1 MGFSAKQLQELKKDV
16 EPRHVRHRDVN
27 GKELS
32 YIEGWH
38 AITEANRIF
47 GFDAWSRET
56 VDSKC
61 VVARENR
68 GAFTTVYTV
77 KVRVTVSAK
86 DKVIIRDGHGTG
98 EGRGSSAGEAHDFG
112 LKAAETDAT
121 KRALATFGKPFG
133 LGLYGGLTTTLRS
146 ATAAPDPQPAAAA
159 KSSVALPP
167 DDTTPIPRPSRY
179 YGCSQDVVTRDRQV
193 ATRQPVITPSIDAP
207 LAPAEPV
214 PQLDKI
220 DKSVLPIGT
229 PRRLRD
235 KAHLRFVAT
244 HPCLVCGR
252 QPSDAHHIQFA
263 QPRAMGLKVS
273 DEFTVPLCRL
283 HHRALHQ
290 TGNEKAWWEGRKIQ
304 PLEVAEQLWKES
316 RAKLFPA
323 SSRGTESPAG

>member
-1 MGFSAKQLQELKKDV
+1 MAFSVKQLQELKKEVDA
-16 EPRHVRHRDVN
+16 RHLRSREVN
-27 GKELS
+27 GRELT

-38 AITEANRIF
+38 AMSEANRIF
-47 GFDAWSRET
+47 GYDGWNRET

-61 VVARENR
+61 VLSREAK
-68 GAFTTVYTV
+68 GTYVTVYTV
-77 KVRVTVSAK
+77 KVRITVRAK
-86 DKVIIRDGHGTG
+86 DVTITRDGHGTG
-98 EGRGSSAGEAHDFG
+98 EGRGSSPGEAHDFG

-133 LGLYGGLTTTLRS
+133 LGLYGGPTTTRKQKP
-146 ATAAPDPQPAAAA
+146 TADSTPVAAANGP
-159 KSSVALPP
+159 VALPP

-179 YGCSQDVVTRDRQV
+179 YGRSQDVVTRDRRV
-193 ATRQPVITPSIDAP
+193 SPVRMTAPPTETP
-207 LAPAEPV
+207 LVPAEPASEMG
-214 PQLDKI
+214 KI

-235 KAHLRFVAT
+235 KAHLRFVAS
-244 HPCLVCGR
+244 HPCLACGR

-283 HHRALHQ
+283 HHRELHQ
-290 TGNEKAWWEGRKIQ
+290 AGNEKNWWEKRSIR
-304 PLEVAEQLWKES
+304 PLEVAERLWKES

-323 SSRGTESPAG
+323 IGGDS